1 MAEKFQSYEFHEIP
15 LGLKIIGLFN
25 IILGFILIYSHS
37 LVFGLGVIL
46 GFVEYTT
53 FNSVQS
59 LLLYIIVFRL
69 ILALFYFSTFLLFY
83 SGIDIFMGNSRAK
96 KMILISAPVVILSLA
111 YGGFSYFNIFPPLIS
126 ISYLVIM
133 LVYVLYNNNAVNFFR
148 NKGTR
153 LNLKAPF
160 GILFFLYLLG
170 FWLGKIFFN

>member
-1 MAEKFQSYEFHEIP
+1 MAGVFQLCKLNEMP

-25 IILGFILIYSHS
+25 IIMGIILIYSH
-37 LVFGLGVIL
+37 LFVFTLGVFL
-46 GFVEYTT
+46 GYVDYST
-53 FNSVQS
+53 FNNIGS

-69 ILALFYFSTFLLFY
+69 ALALFCFSVFLLFF
-83 SGIDIFMGNSRAK
+83 SGIDIFIGDSRAK
-96 KMILISAPVVILSLA
+96 KMIIISTPIIILSLA
-111 YGGFSYFNIFPPLIS
+111 YGGFVYFNSFLLLAL